1 MCRETYIQSNCN
13 QIPNYTVR
21 LIQDKLIRIRLID
34 QRSKNFL
41 SSCADPGRLPQYI
54 CKTLYKQINLS
65 VLSQNVIFQ
74 AFKHLLTC
82 LIVGNSLLVVDMN
95 ETARKRYLSHLY
107 PSRLKRPHCAMTVLT
122 LKLPAGILH
131 HNHLQSDTL

>member
-1 MCRETYIQSNCN
+1 MCRETYNPIAIRYPIIQSDSF
-13 QIPNYTVR
+13 
-21 LIQDKLIRIRLID
+21 QDKLIRIRLID
-34 QRSKNFL
+34 QRSKNVL

-82 LIVGNSLLVVDMN
+82 LIVGNSLVVDMN